1 MSKDDQNLTAH
12 EKEQLV
18 FSDMRFDPAG
28 GKDFKQIAMKNH
40 QDQISGIES
49 EEQREKSDMLASFAQ
64 MARDHLNRMQE
75 MLAIR
80 LNGLFVSSET
90 ARQTAGFFLDNF
102 DKIADQLD
110 MSTQERADNRND
122 LWLLENGTEIQQQEA
137 FDRIQERSPEL
148 ANAYSEVARE
158 IQNDPNFDP
167 SSMFDFSAPDN
178 DFSPTPENNETMSFS
193 KFNMS

>member
-1 MSKDDQNLTAH
+1 MAFDDRNITAH

-18 FSDMRFDPAG
+18 FSDMQLDATS

-40 QDQISGIES
+40 QDQISGVDS
-49 EEQREKSDMLASFAQ
+49 EEQREKSDMLSSFAQ

-75 MLAIR
+75 RLAIR
-80 LNGLFVSSET
+80 LNGLSVSSET

-102 DKIADQLD
+102 DMVADQLN
-110 MSTQERADNRND
+110 MSTQDRADNRND

-148 ANAYSEVARE
+148 AEAYTEVADNIE
-158 IQNDPNFDP
+158 NDPDYNP
-167 SSMFDFSAPDN
+167 ESHFDFNVIDT
-178 DFSPTPENNETMSFS
+178 DISPTPESDASPSFGTLQ
-193 KFNMS
+193 MR